1 MPDIRRFHDTN
12 LDCWPD
18 CLGLKSFGLKI
29 GPPES
34 TGHKRQA
41 MAMRP
46 TLFSA
51 RLLPAAFTVVLAVS
65 ACSNEGLKP
74 NPTPANFQ
82 GLGSGSA
89 GDPTADRLGGADSGV
104 IFGLNKAPKD
114 REPASGGGGGGGTGI
129 GVNAF
134 LWRGALDTIAF
145 MPLASADPFG
155 GVIITDWY
163 TPPGTSGERF
173 KATVYILSRDLRS
186 DGLRVNIYRQVLQN
200 GQWVDA
206 TVSDSTVG
214 DIENKVLARAR
225 HMREQL
231 QASS

>member
-1 MPDIRRFHDTN
+1 
-12 LDCWPD
+12 
-18 CLGLKSFGLKI
+18 
-29 GPPES
+29 
-34 TGHKRQA
+34 
-41 MAMRP
+41 MRP
-46 TLFSA
+46 ISFSA
-51 RLLPAAFTVVLAVS
+51 MFVPAALTAVLTVA
-65 ACSNEGLKP
+65 ACSSDNVKP
-74 NPTPANFQ
+74 NTTPPNFE
-82 GLGSGSA
+82 GLGSGSP
-89 GDPTADRLGGADSGV
+89 GDLTANRLGGDDSGT
-104 IFGLNKAPKD
+104 IFGVTKTA
-114 REPASGGGGGGGTGI
+114 REKEQASAGGAGTGI

-173 KATVYILSRDLRS
+173 KATIYILSRDLRS
-186 DGLRVNIYRQVLQN
+186 DGVRVNIYRQVLQN

-206 TVSDSTVG
+206 TVSDTTVG
-214 DIENKVLARAR
+214 EIENKVLARAR

>member
-1 MPDIRRFHDTN
+1 
-12 LDCWPD
+12 
-18 CLGLKSFGLKI
+18 
-29 GPPES
+29 
-34 TGHKRQA
+34 
-41 MAMRP
+41 MRP
-46 TLFSA
+46 TRFTVWLY
-51 RLLPAAFTVVLAVS
+51 PAAMIAALAVS
-65 ACSNEGLKP
+65 GCSSDALKA
-74 NPTPANFQ
+74 NPTPPDFQ

-89 GDPTADRLGGADSGV
+89 GDGAVTSRLGGDDSGT
-104 IFGLNKAPKD
+104 IFGIGKGPKA
-114 REPASGGGGGGGTGI
+114 RETGGGGGGSGI

-173 KATVYILSRDLRS
+173 KATIYILSRDLRS
-186 DGLRVNIYRQVLQN
+186 DGIRVNIYRQMLEG

-206 TVSDSTVG
+206 PVADSTVG

>member
-1 MPDIRRFHDTN
+1 MRST
-12 LDCWPD
+12 
-18 CLGLKSFGLKI
+18 SFSI
-29 GPPES
+29 
-34 TGHKRQA
+34 
-41 MAMRP
+41 
-46 TLFSA
+46 
-51 RLLPAAFTVVLAVS
+51 RLLPAVLLAAATVA
-65 ACSNEGLKP
+65 ACSSDAVKP
-74 NPTPANFQ
+74 NTTPPDFA
-82 GLGSGSA
+82 GLGSGSP
-89 GDPTADRLGGADSGV
+89 GDLSVNRVGGADSGT
-104 IFGLNKAPKD
+104 IFGIGKNSKD
-114 REPASGGGGGGGTGI
+114 KDQGSSGGGGGGTGI

-145 MPLASADPFG
+145 MPLSSADPFG

-173 KATVYILSRDLRS
+173 KATIYILSRDLRS
-186 DGLRVNIYRQVLQN
+186 DGLRVNIYRQVLQS

-206 TVSDSTVG
+206 TVADSTVG

>member
-1 MPDIRRFHDTN
+1 V
-12 LDCWPD
+12 
-18 CLGLKSFGLKI
+18 
-29 GPPES
+29 
-34 TGHKRQA
+34 A
-41 MAMRP
+41 
-46 TLFSA
+46 
-51 RLLPAAFTVVLAVS
+51 
-65 ACSNEGLKP
+65 ACSSDIAKP
-74 NPTPANFQ
+74 NTTPPDFM
-82 GLGSGSA
+82 GLGSGSP
-89 GDPTADRLGGADSGV
+89 GDVSVNRLGGNDSGT
-104 IFGLNKAPKD
+104 IFGIGKGPKD
-114 REPASGGGGGGGTGI
+114 KNQGTGGGAGTGI

-173 KATVYILSRDLRS
+173 KATIYILSRDLRS

-200 GQWVDA
+200 GQWMDA
-206 TVSDSTVG
+206 TVSDTTVG

>member
-1 MPDIRRFHDTN
+1 
-12 LDCWPD
+12 
-18 CLGLKSFGLKI
+18 
-29 GPPES
+29 
-34 TGHKRQA
+34 
-41 MAMRP
+41 MRP
-46 TLFSA
+46 IRLSV
-51 RLLPAAFTVVLAVS
+51 RLLPASLIAVLAVA
-65 ACSNEGLKP
+65 ACSSNNVKP
-74 NPTPANFQ
+74 NSTPPDFQ

-89 GDPTADRLGGADSGV
+89 GDASVTRLGGSDSGT
-104 IFGLNKAPKD
+104 IFGIGKGAKD
-114 REPASGGGGGGGTGI
+114 KDAGNGVGGGGSGI

-186 DGLRVNIYRQVLQN
+186 DGVRVNIYRQVLQN

-206 TVSDSTVG
+206 TISDTTVG

>member
-1 MPDIRRFHDTN
+1 
-12 LDCWPD
+12 
-18 CLGLKSFGLKI
+18 
-29 GPPES
+29 
-34 TGHKRQA
+34 
-41 MAMRP
+41 MRP
-46 TLFSA
+46 TPLSA
-51 RLLPAAFTVVLAVS
+51 MLLPAAVTALLAVT
-65 ACSNEGLKP
+65 ACSSDDVKP
-74 NPTPANFQ
+74 NPTAPDFS

-89 GDPTADRLGGADSGV
+89 GDPSVARLGGDDSGT
-104 IFGLNKAPKD
+104 IFGIGKGTNKD
-114 REPASGGGGGGGTGI
+114 QGGGGAGAGL

-173 KATVYILSRDLRS
+173 KATIYILSRDLRS
-186 DGLRVNIYRQVLQN
+186 DGIRVNIFRQVLQN

-206 TVSDSTVG
+206 SVAESTVA

-225 HMREQL
+225 RMREQL

>member
-1 MPDIRRFHDTN
+1 MPTTP
-12 LDCWPD
+12 L
-18 CLGLKSFGLKI
+18 
-29 GPPES
+29 
-34 TGHKRQA
+34 
-41 MAMRP
+41 
-46 TLFSA
+46 SA
-51 RLLPAAFTVVLAVS
+51 WMSSVTCIAVLALAGCSS
-65 ACSNEGLKP
+65 AGLKP
-74 NPTPANFQ
+74 NTTPPDFQ
-82 GLGSGSA
+82 GLGSGSP
-89 GDPTADRLGGADSGV
+89 GDPSTNRLGGEDSGT
-104 IFGLNKAPKD
+104 IFGIGKGAKKD
-114 REPASGGGGGGGTGI
+114 QANGGGGGSGI

-145 MPLASADPFG
+145 MPLSSADPFG

-173 KATVYILSRDLRS
+173 KATIYILSRDLRS
-186 DGLRVNIYRQVLQN
+186 DGVRVNIYRQVLQN

-206 TVSDSTVG
+206 TVADSTVA

>member
-1 MPDIRRFHDTN
+1 
-12 LDCWPD
+12 
-18 CLGLKSFGLKI
+18 
-29 GPPES
+29 
-34 TGHKRQA
+34 
-41 MAMRP
+41 MRP
-46 TLFSA
+46 TKLSA
-51 RLLPAAFTVVLAVS
+51 RLLPAALFAVLAISGCASDGV
-65 ACSNEGLKP
+65 KP
-74 NPTPANFQ
+74 NPTPAGYEGF
-82 GLGSGSA
+82 GSGSP
-89 GDPTADRLGGADSGV
+89 GDLSVQSRMGGDDSGTLFSFGKDNRPNGGMGGSGGA
-104 IFGLNKAPKD
+104 P
-114 REPASGGGGGGGTGI
+114 GTGI

-173 KATVYILSRDLRS
+173 KATIYILSRDLRS
-186 DGLRVNIYRQVLQN
+186 DGVRVNLFRQVLQN

-206 TVSDSTVG
+206 GVSDQTVG
-214 DIENKVLARAR
+214 DIENKVLDRAR